1 MFIAFEGVDGM
12 GKSTQLDQCRD
23 WIQSL
28 GYEVLVCRDPGS
40 TDLGLRLR
48 EILLKRSELKID
60 MEAEMFLFMAARA
73 QMVSELILPALNRK
87 QVVLCDRFLLS
98 TVVYQGYAGELD
110 PAKIWQIGEVAT
122 QGYSPDLTLVFDVPL
137 EIAMQRLGTSRDRM
151 ESRGESFFTA
161 VRQGFLEEVHR
172 KDDLILVDARGSVSE
187 IQQHVRA
194 AVQPIID
201 LTLSK
206 NES

>member
-1 MFIAFEGVDGM
+1 
-12 GKSTQLDQCRD
+12 
-23 WIQSL
+23 
-28 GYEVLVCRDPGS
+28 
-40 TDLGLRLR
+40 
-48 EILLKRSELKID
+48 
-60 MEAEMFLFMAARA
+60 
-73 QMVSELILPALNRK
+73 
-87 QVVLCDRFLLS
+87 
-98 TVVYQGYAGELD
+98 
-110 PAKIWQIGEVAT
+110 
-122 QGYSPDLTLVFDVPL
+122 
-137 EIAMQRLGTSRDRM
+137 MQRLGTSRDRM